1 MQDDE
6 NVKDPD
12 NIIEIPED
20 AFTSKESREKAGFT
34 SSLGAQKPPKSR
46 NRAVV
51 CLIAAASVVSLMC
64 GYILFDSKDLLQ
76 NRDFIQSRMAIKNN
90 KSLQELSSPKPKKIA
105 HYASLIKQLDK
116 NKPVDKDAAEKVLQ
130 TFLENPALGPNA
142 AAVIADANGK
152 IIAAKN
158 EDLALQPA
166 STMKTLTALAA
177 SHILDMVSTLD
188 TLVYASC
195 DDSGSA
201 ARLVLRGGGDML
213 LGAGQSDPN
222 HVNGRAGLETLAN
235 KTAAAL
241 KKRGVKIV
249 QFAVDDSLFGA
260 KRYPELISENDEE
273 GRFYA
278 PTSSVAVDEG
288 RNRDFAAWV
297 SYGNDADD
305 TDDYPLLDRHPAVS
319 TGLIFANLLQKAGI
333 DVRAW
338 NGDSAKITKAAKI
351 SGADSMHVSYKKS
364 LISADFSQIARV
376 CSAPLSEIMAY
387 MLRHSDNSLA
397 EEFGR
402 LTALAMRKPN
412 SPKGATLAV
421 QDVLRDLGIDIN
433 GLHMSDCSGLS
444 PKSAVRAVTLIQ
456 VQAQNLKAGLGAAA
470 AEGLALPGV
479 WCTSAR
485 KRLVDKSAA
494 GLMRVKTGFLGD
506 VSSMVGNVSRKSGG
520 ALTFAVVV
528 NPPGDVNYTYVGINK
543 MMAELTNL

>member
-528 NPPGDVNYTYVGINK
+528 NPPGDVNYAYVGVNK

>member
-6 NVKDPD
+6 NVKNPD

-51 CLIAAASVVSLMC
+51 CLIAAASVLSLMC

-479 WCTSAR
+479 WCTSAK

>member
-6 NVKDPD
+6 NVKNPD

-528 NPPGDVNYTYVGINK
+528 NPPGDVNYTYVGVNK

>member
-528 NPPGDVNYTYVGINK
+528 NPPGDVNYTYVGVNK

>member
-1 MQDDE
+1 MQDGE
-6 NVKDPD
+6 NVKNPD

-51 CLIAAASVVSLMC
+51 CLIAAASVLSLMC

-116 NKPVDKDAAEKVLQ
+116 NKPVDKAAAEKVLQ
-130 TFLENPALGPNA
+130 TFLDYPDLGSNA

-177 SHILDMVSTLD
+177 SHTLDMASTLD

-195 DDSGSA
+195 DEGGSV
-201 ARLVLRGGGDML
+201 ARIVLRGGGDML
-213 LGAGQSDPN
+213 LGAGQNDPN

-260 KRYPELISENDEE
+260 KRYPELINENDEE

-319 TGLIFANLLQKAGI
+319 TGLIFANLLQKSGI
-333 DVRAW
+333 DVREW
-338 NGDSAKITKAAKI
+338 KGDSAKITKAAKV
-351 SGADSMHVSYKKS
+351 SGSDSMHVSYKKP

-402 LTALAMRKPN
+402 LTALAMRKSN

-421 QDVLRDLGIDIN
+421 QDVLRNLGIDIN

-444 PKSAVRAVTLIQ
+444 PKSAVRAITLIQ
-456 VQAQNLKAGLGAAA
+456 VQAQNLKEGIGAAA

-479 WCTSAR
+479 WCTSAK

>member
-444 PKSAVRAVTLIQ
+444 PKSAVRAITLIQ
-456 VQAQNLKAGLGAAA
+456 VQAQNLQEGIGAAA

-479 WCTSAR
+479 WCTSAK

>member
-213 LGAGQSDPN
+213 LGAGQNDPN

-260 KRYPELISENDEE
+260 KRYPELINENDEE

-319 TGLIFANLLQKAGI
+319 TGLIFANLLQKSGI
-333 DVRAW
+333 DVREW
-338 NGDSAKITKAAKI
+338 KGDSAKITKAAKV
-351 SGADSMHVSYKKS
+351 SGADSMHVSYKKP

-402 LTALAMRKPN
+402 LTALAMRKSN

-421 QDVLRDLGIDIN
+421 QDVLRNLGIDIN

-444 PKSAVRAVTLIQ
+444 PKSAVRAITIT
-456 VQAQNLKAGLGAAA
+456 VQLLQS
-470 AEGLALPGV
+470 LALTWDRLFGV
-479 WCTSAR
+479 TS
-485 KRLVDKSAA
+485 KRLQT
-494 GLMRVKTGFLGD
+494 LLW
-506 VSSMVGNVSRKSGG
+506 
-520 ALTFAVVV
+520 
-528 NPPGDVNYTYVGINK
+528 
-543 MMAELTNL
+543 

>member
-142 AAVIADANGK
+142 AAVIADENGK

-260 KRYPELISENDEE
+260 KRYPELINENDEE

-528 NPPGDVNYTYVGINK
+528 NPPGDVNYTYVGVNK

>member
-195 DDSGSA
+195 DEGGSV
-201 ARLVLRGGGDML
+201 ARIVLRGGGDML

-260 KRYPELISENDEE
+260 KRYPDLINENDEE

-319 TGLIFANLLQKAGI
+319 TGLIFANLLQKYGI
-333 DVRAW
+333 DVREW
-338 NGDSAKITKAAKI
+338 KGDSAKITKAAKV

-402 LTALAMRKPN
+402 LTALAMRKSN

-528 NPPGDVNYTYVGINK
+528 NPPGDVNYTYVGVNK

>member
-6 NVKDPD
+6 NVKNPD

-166 STMKTLTALAA
+166 STMKTLTALAS
-177 SHILDMVSTLD
+177 SHTLDMASTLD

-195 DDSGSA
+195 DEGGSV
-201 ARLVLRGGGDML
+201 ARIVLRGGGDML
-213 LGAGQSDPN
+213 LGAGQNDPN

-260 KRYPELISENDEE
+260 KRYPELINENDEE

-319 TGLIFANLLQKAGI
+319 TGLIFANLLQKYGI
-333 DVRAW
+333 DVREW
-338 NGDSAKITKAAKI
+338 KGDSAKITKAAKI

-402 LTALAMRKPN
+402 LTALAMRKSN

-528 NPPGDVNYTYVGINK
+528 NPPGDVNYTYVGVNK

>member
-6 NVKDPD
+6 NVKNPD

-166 STMKTLTALAA
+166 STMKTLTALAS
-177 SHILDMVSTLD
+177 SHTLDMASTLD

-195 DDSGSA
+195 DEGGSV
-201 ARLVLRGGGDML
+201 ARIVLRGGGDML
-213 LGAGQSDPN
+213 LGAGQNDPN

-260 KRYPELISENDEE
+260 KRYPELINENDEE

-319 TGLIFANLLQKAGI
+319 TGLIFANLLQKYGI
-333 DVRAW
+333 DVREW
-338 NGDSAKITKAAKI
+338 KGDSAKITKAAKI

-402 LTALAMRKPN
+402 LTALAMRKSN

-528 NPPGDVNYTYVGINK
+528 NPPGDVNYTYVGVNK
-543 MMAELTNL
+543 MMADLTNL

>member
-6 NVKDPD
+6 NVKDSD

-528 NPPGDVNYTYVGINK
+528 NPPGDVNYTYVGVNK

>member
-6 NVKDPD
+6 NVKNPD

-76 NRDFIQSRMAIKNN
+76 NCDFIQSRMAIKNN
-90 KSLQELSSPKPKKIA
+90 KSLQELSSPRPKKIA

-177 SHILDMVSTLD
+177 SHTLDMVSTLD

-201 ARLVLRGGGDML
+201 ARIVLRGGGDML

-260 KRYPELISENDEE
+260 KRYPELINENDEE

-319 TGLIFANLLQKAGI
+319 AGLIFANLLQKSGI
-333 DVRAW
+333 DVREW
-338 NGDSAKITKAAKI
+338 KGDSAKITKAAKI

-402 LTALAMRKPN
+402 LTALAMRKSN

-485 KRLVDKSAA
+485 KRLVDKSVA

-528 NPPGDVNYTYVGINK
+528 NPPGDVNYTYVGVNK

>member
-6 NVKDPD
+6 NVKNPD

-166 STMKTLTALAA
+166 STMKTLTSLAA
-177 SHILDMVSTLD
+177 SHTLDMASTLD

-195 DDSGSA
+195 DESGSA
-201 ARLVLRGGGDML
+201 ARIVLRGGGDML

-260 KRYPELISENDEE
+260 KRYPELINENDEE

-319 TGLIFANLLQKAGI
+319 TGLIFANLLQKSGI
-333 DVRAW
+333 DVREW
-338 NGDSAKITKAAKI
+338 KGDSAKITKAAKI

-402 LTALAMRKPN
+402 LTALAMRKSN

-528 NPPGDVNYTYVGINK
+528 NPPGDVNYTYVGVNK